1 MSSNPQGCFMQG
13 PLTRR
18 SLLKSFGMGLGAVAL
33 ESMLASGGDSRN
45 PRESRVTHFPA
56 KARSVI
62 WIVLN
67 GGPSQVDTWDYKP
80 ELQRRDGQ
88 MLADADPR
96 TGFFETTGRLL
107 ASPFQFRQHGQS
119 GTWVSEI
126 FPYLSRHVDDMAFI
140 HSCFTRSNNH
150 SPALF
155 EMNTGLSRMGFPC
168 VGSWMAY
175 GLGAQNANLPGF
187 LVMTDAKGRGLPKN
201 QAQNWG
207 AGFLPGIY
215 QGTRIQ
221 SNGSPIDNLSS
232 SAGLTRDRQRRLLD
246 MVNKLNGAHLERFK
260 GQVELSARIEALE
273 LAFRM
278 QMEAPEVLSID
289 QEPPHIRALYGLNHP
304 VAKQFGRQCL
314 TARRMLE
321 AGVRF
326 IQIYSGGTGNAQSW
340 DGHTDIAANHRQF
353 ALETDQ
359 GIAALLADL
368 KQRGLLDSTLVVCC
382 GEFGRTSDSQGSR
395 GRDHNPNAFTA
406 WFAGG
411 GVRGGV
417 HYGKTDPFGYRT
429 VENPRH
435 LHDLHATILHLCGID
450 HERLT
455 YRFNGR
461 DFRLTD
467 VHGNVVKEILA

>member
-1 MSSNPQGCFMQG
+1 MQG

-33 ESMLASGGDSRN
+33 ESMLASGGASRN

-56 KARSVI
+56 EARSVI

-96 TGFFETTGRLL
+96 TGFFETSGRLL

-119 GTWVSEI
+119 GAWVSEI

-260 GQVELSARIEALE
+260 GRVELSARIEAFE

-289 QEPPHIRALYGLNHP
+289 QEPSHIRALYGLNHP
-304 VAKQFGRQCL
+304 VAKHFGRQCL

-467 VHGNVVKEILA
+467 VHGNLVKEILA

>member
-1 MSSNPQGCFMQG
+1 MQG

-88 MLADADPR
+88 ILADADPR

-107 ASPFQFRQHGQS
+107 ASPFQFRHHGQS

-207 AGFLPGIY
+207 AGF
-215 QGTRIQ
+215 
-221 SNGSPIDNLSS
+221 
-232 SAGLTRDRQRRLLD
+232 
-246 MVNKLNGAHLERFK
+246 
-260 GQVELSARIEALE
+260 
-273 LAFRM
+273 
-278 QMEAPEVLSID
+278 
-289 QEPPHIRALYGLNHP
+289 
-304 VAKQFGRQCL
+304 
-314 TARRMLE
+314 
-321 AGVRF
+321 
-326 IQIYSGGTGNAQSW
+326 
-340 DGHTDIAANHRQF
+340 
-353 ALETDQ
+353 
-359 GIAALLADL
+359 
-368 KQRGLLDSTLVVCC
+368 
-382 GEFGRTSDSQGSR
+382 
-395 GRDHNPNAFTA
+395 
-406 WFAGG
+406 
-411 GVRGGV
+411 
-417 HYGKTDPFGYRT
+417 
-429 VENPRH
+429 
-435 LHDLHATILHLCGID
+435 
-450 HERLT
+450 
-455 YRFNGR
+455 
-461 DFRLTD
+461 
-467 VHGNVVKEILA
+467 

>member
-1 MSSNPQGCFMQG
+1 MQG

-33 ESMLASGGDSRN
+33 ESMLASGEASRN

-56 KARSVI
+56 EARSVI

-96 TGFFETTGRLL
+96 TGFFETSGRLL

-260 GQVELSARIEALE
+260 GQVELSARIEAFE

-289 QEPPHIRALYGLNHP
+289 QEPSHIRALYGLNHP
-304 VAKQFGRQCL
+304 VAKHFGRQCL

-417 HYGKTDPFGYRT
+417 HFGKTDPFGYRT

>member
-1 MSSNPQGCFMQG
+1 MQG

-33 ESMLASGGDSRN
+33 ESMLASVGDPRN
-45 PRESRVTHFPA
+45 PRESRLTHFPA

-80 ELQRRDGQ
+80 ELQRRNGQ

-353 ALETDQ
+353 AWRPIRESQHSWPT
-359 GIAALLADL
+359 
-368 KQRGLLDSTLVVCC
+368 SSNVVCWIPPWWC
-382 GEFGRTSDSQGSR
+382 VVVNLGEPPIPREAGVVTIIRTPSPLGSPGVECEAGFIMAKPIRSVIGRWRILVIFTTFMPRFCTS
-395 GRDHNPNAFTA
+395 
-406 WFAGG
+406 
-411 GVRGGV
+411 
-417 HYGKTDPFGYRT
+417 
-429 VENPRH
+429 VESIIS
-435 LHDLHATILHLCGID
+435 D
-450 HERLT
+450 
-455 YRFNGR
+455 
-461 DFRLTD
+461 
-467 VHGNVVKEILA
+467 